1 MSDTCKVCNRADRA
15 EIEAAILAM
24 SPGSAKGSQ
33 FSIESIAE
41 RFNLDVEE
49 LKQHALFHVP
59 VVGEDDLGLQESESK
74 CRNSLTRKMH
84 LREADLLS
92 EVSNEYLVTL
102 KNMGR
107 RINNL
112 LNSDVQGGLIEEERQ
127 LKTAKLLTKP
137 MVELYLGLG
146 VEIRSNVKAMA
157 DLDRQLNGPQDSVG
171 SGLAALAA
179 AINGSGQ

>member
-1 MSDTCKVCNRADRA
+1 MSNVCTICNRSDRA

-24 SPGSAKGSQ
+24 SPDSAKGSR
-33 FSIESIAE
+33 FSVEGIAE
-41 RFNLDVEE
+41 RFNVDVEE
-49 LKQHALFHVP
+49 LKAHALFHTP
-59 VVGEDDLGLQESESK
+59 VIGEQDLGAEVSEEQS
-74 CRNSLTRKMH
+74 RDSLTRKMH

-92 EVSNEYLVTL
+92 EVSNEYLATL

-107 RINNL
+107 RINKL
-112 LNSDVQGGLIEEERQ
+112 LNADVNGGLAEEERQ

-146 VEIRSNVKAMA
+146 TEIRGNVKAMA
-157 DLDRQLNGPQDSVG
+157 DLDRQLNGPQDSLG

-179 AINGSGQ
+179 AIHGSDQ

>member
-1 MSDTCKVCNRADRA
+1 MSHVCTICNRSDRA

-24 SPGSAKGSQ
+24 SPGCAKGSQ
-33 FSIESIAE
+33 FSVESIAG
-41 RFNLDVEE
+41 RFNVDVEE
-49 LKQHALFHVP
+49 LKAHALFHTP
-59 VVGEDDLGLQESESK
+59 VVGEQDLGCEVPKDRQ
-74 CRNSLTRKMH
+74 RDSLTRKMH

-92 EVSNEYLVTL
+92 EVSNEYLTTL

-107 RINNL
+107 RINSL
-112 LNSDVQGGLIEEERQ
+112 LNSGAEGGLIEEDRQ

-146 VEIRSNVKAMA
+146 SEIRSNVKVMA
-157 DLDRQLNGPQDSVG
+157 DLDRQLNGPKDSLG
-171 SGLAALAA
+171 SGLEALAA